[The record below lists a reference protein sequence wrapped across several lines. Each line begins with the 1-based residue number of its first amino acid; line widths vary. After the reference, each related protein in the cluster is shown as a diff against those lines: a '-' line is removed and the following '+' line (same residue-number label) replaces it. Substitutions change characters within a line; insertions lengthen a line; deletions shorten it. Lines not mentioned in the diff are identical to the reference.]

1 MSLRIVK
8 GFAAASVSALLLAG
22 LAGTA
27 TAADPVD
34 VVKERQQGMKKLGGG
49 MQAISKF
56 LKNEGPTAA
65 DAATA
70 ADTIAAVAKMDAKA
84 VFPQGTAAG
93 VGESAAKPELWTN
106 WASAEAKWGDFQKA
120 SVQLAAAAKGGDK
133 AQIGQ
138 ALQATSKTCGS
149 CHEDFRIKKN

>member
-8 GFAAASVSALLLAG
+8 GLAAASVTALLLAG
-22 LAGTA
+22 TAA
-27 TAADPVD
+27 TAADPAD
-34 VVKERQQGMKKLGGG
+34 MVKERQQGMKKLGGG

-70 ADTIAAVAKMDAKA
+70 ADTIAAVGKMDAKA
-84 VFPQGTAAG
+84 VFPQGTGVG

-106 WASAEAKWGDFQKA
+106 WATAEAKWGDFQKA

-138 ALQATSKTCGS
+138 ALQATSKTCGG
-149 CHEDFRIKKN
+149 CHEDFRVKKN